1 MRIATSYSASRALE
15 GIQERQFEQG
25 KLQDQI
31 ATGLR
36 IRTPGDDPLAAAQAE
51 MARSRLS
58 HNAQEK
64 RAIQLGNALLSS
76 ADAAFADGIDE
87 LQVARDTLVAAA
99 NGSYGPSE
107 RKILAERLRGV
118 RISLLE
124 VANSRD
130 SAGGYVFSAQGSAGK
145 PFPDGIVP
153 VLEAI
158 PGEQRIGGPGGY
170 MASLDGQAWFLEIPQ
185 GNGVFVTSAATTNTG
200 TAVIDAGQIGD
211 ASQLTGHE
219 YRISF
224 AGAGTG
230 MQYAVEDVTAGITL
244 LSGVPYQ
251 PGASITMSGERVVL
265 TGTPE
270 AGDTFAVKPAA
281 RQSIFETLDDAIALL
296 ERSDLTAPAY
306 ANRLTAI
313 QANLDGALDRMILGR
328 TRVGEEM
335 RMLEQDG
342 FTNEDRNL
350 QLKAVRSGL
359 EDADP
364 ARVLSELQ
372 TNQIGLQ
379 AALQAYAKFSRMS
392 LFDAMG

>member
-25 KLQDQI
+25 RLQDQI

-107 RKILAERLRGV
+107 RKILAEQLRGV

-145 PFPDGIVP
+145 PFPDGVVP

-158 PGEQRIGGPGGY
+158 PGEQRIGGQGGY
-170 MASLDGQAWFLEIPQ
+170 MASLDGQAWFWIYPREMGCLSPQ
-185 GNGVFVTSAATTNTG
+185 PQQPIRGQQSSMLDRLVMHRNSRGTS
-200 TAVIDAGQIGD
+200 TA
-211 ASQLTGHE
+211 S
-219 YRISF
+219 
-224 AGAGTG
+224 
-230 MQYAVEDVTAGITL
+230 
-244 LSGVPYQ
+244 
-251 PGASITMSGERVVL
+251 
-265 TGTPE
+265 
-270 AGDTFAVKPAA
+270 
-281 RQSIFETLDDAIALL
+281 ALL
-296 ERSDLTAPAY
+296 GQEPAC
-306 ANRLTAI
+306 NMRL
-313 QANLDGALDRMILGR
+313 
-328 TRVGEEM
+328 
-335 RMLEQDG
+335 
-342 FTNEDRNL
+342 
-350 QLKAVRSGL
+350 
-359 EDADP
+359 
-364 ARVLSELQ
+364 
-372 TNQIGLQ
+372 
-379 AALQAYAKFSRMS
+379 RMS
-392 LFDAMG
+392 LPA